1 MARKSAGG
9 ALPRGRWSD
18 HSAFNAVRCE
28 ARAKI
33 GSGSRISGYHANCTA
48 RRRRRVILARRSSS
62 PLSCRTSPPQGGRL
76 DAATASA
83 NLERQRRLRARQTV
97 AFGFLVFLTGAGGA
111 ALRPRPIAFANC
123 EREAA

>member
-1 MARKSAGG
+1 MHSEAEAESYFG
-9 ALPRGRWSD
+9 AQVE
-18 HSAFNAVRCE
+18 F
-28 ARAKI
+28 
-33 GSGSRISGYHANCTA
+33 
-48 RRRRRVILARRSSS
+48 

>member
-1 MARKSAGG
+1 MLIAQRGGGGELFWRAG
-9 ALPRGRWSD
+9 
-18 HSAFNAVRCE
+18 
-28 ARAKI
+28 
-33 GSGSRISGYHANCTA
+33 
-48 RRRRRVILARRSSS
+48 RVP

>member
-1 MARKSAGG
+1 MLIAQRGG
-9 ALPRGRWSD
+9 G
-18 HSAFNAVRCE
+18 
-28 ARAKI
+28 
-33 GSGSRISGYHANCTA
+33 G
-48 RRRRRVILARRSSS
+48 RVIRRAGRVLPAP

-76 DAATASA
+76 DVAAAFA